1 MPLST
6 KQSTVEARL
15 RQLGIDLPPPRV
27 PVANYVGSKRSGDI
41 LHVAGQI
48 GDVRGSVGADA
59 TVTDGQ
65 LCARQAVIYMLGT
78 VKGAIGDL
86 DRIASVD
93 RLVGYVRSAPD
104 FTAQPVVVD
113 GASDL
118 LIEIFG
124 EAGRHARTAT
134 GVLQTPFGA
143 LVQLEMTLRLR

>member
-1 MPLST
+1 M
-6 KQSTVEARL
+6 
-15 RQLGIDLPPPRV
+15 
-27 PVANYVGSKRSGDI
+27 
-41 LHVAGQI
+41 AGQI
-48 GDVRGSVGADA
+48 GDVRGAVGSEV
-59 TVTDGQ
+59 TVVEGQ

-93 RLVGYVRSAPD
+93 QLVGYVRSAPD

-118 LIEIFG
+118 LVEIFG
-124 EAGRHARTAT
+124 EAGHHARTAT

-143 LVQLEMTLRLR
+143 AVQLEMTLRLK